1 MAADNIISHAAIH
14 EGSAPGANTD
24 ILGSDVTPKFGVSC
38 FRVTVQVTAASVLN
52 VMVKKTGNTTQT
64 CALNNNIALVAG
76 SLNTFS
82 FGCVSG
88 QTYNFQVEVNGQI
101 DVLQLDEILGGVI

>member
-24 ILGSDVTPKFGVSC
+24 ILGSDITPNYGVSC
-38 FRVTVQVTAASVLN
+38 FRITVQVTAASILN

-64 CALNNNIALVAG
+64 CALNNNIPILAG
-76 SLNTFS
+76 TINTFT
-82 FGCVSG
+82 FGCVAG
-88 QTYNFQVEVNGQI
+88 QDYNFLVETDGQI
-101 DVLQLDEILGGVI
+101 DILQVDEVLGGVI